1 MDKKIKVGII
11 GSSGITGG
19 TLLKLLLNHKYA
31 DIVLATS
38 ENRPGIEIGDIHKS
52 LRNFIS
58 LKTVKYDRERVI
70 NNCDCVFLL
79 KSHGEF
85 QEETSQLVNNALK
98 KNPCIKFIDI
108 SADFR
113 LKNTGLYEQWYKFK
127 HTDTGL
133 LQKAVYGLPEIYHQK
148 IKDAFFVAN
157 PGCYP
162 TSAILSSAPLFSN
175 KLVDVNTG
183 IIINA
188 ISGIS
193 GAGKKLNNKN
203 LAIEVEANVRPY
215 KTGVHQHTPEI
226 KQELEFLIQSPLKSV
241 LLAPC
246 VAPFKY
252 GILTTTYLTLSK
264 KISIEDVFQTYFEFY
279 KDKPFIRICRKNEYP
294 EIQYVEGTNFCDIGI
309 HLDENS
315 NTCLIMGCIDNVI
328 KGAVGQAIQNMNVM
342 FGLNET
348 EGLPFSAILSKS
360 I

>member
-1 MDKKIKVGII
+1 MDKKIKIGII
-11 GSSGITGG
+11 GVSGITGG
-19 TLLKLLLNHKYA
+19 MLLKLLLNHRYA
-31 DIVLATS
+31 DIVLVTS
-38 ENRPGIEIGDIHKS
+38 ENQPDTQIGDIHKF
-52 LRNFIS
+52 LKNLIS
-58 LKTVKYDRERVI
+58 LKTVKYDREQII
-70 NNCDCVFLL
+70 NNCDCVFFL

-85 QEETSQLVNNALK
+85 QEETSHLVSNALK
-98 KNPCIKFIDI
+98 KKASLKFIDI

-113 LKNTGLYEQWYKFK
+113 LKNPRLYEQWYKFK
-127 HTDTGL
+127 HTDNGL
-133 LQKAVYGLPEIYHQK
+133 LQKAVYGLPELYYQK

-162 TSAILSSAPLFSN
+162 TATILSSAPLFSN

-183 IIINA
+183 IIVNA
-188 ISGIS
+188 ISGVS
-193 GAGKKLNNKN
+193 GAGRKPVIQN

-226 KQELEFLIQSPLKSV
+226 KQELELLIQSPLKSV

-264 KISIEDVFQTYFEFY
+264 KISIEDIFKMYFEFY
-279 KDKPFIRICRKNEYP
+279 KGRPFIRICRKNEYP

-309 HLDENS
+309 HLDENT
-315 NTCLIMGCIDNVI
+315 NTCIIMGCIDNVI
-328 KGAVGQAIQNMNVM
+328 KGAVGQAIQNMNIM

-348 EGLPFSAILSKS
+348 EGLPFSTVL
-360 I
+360 